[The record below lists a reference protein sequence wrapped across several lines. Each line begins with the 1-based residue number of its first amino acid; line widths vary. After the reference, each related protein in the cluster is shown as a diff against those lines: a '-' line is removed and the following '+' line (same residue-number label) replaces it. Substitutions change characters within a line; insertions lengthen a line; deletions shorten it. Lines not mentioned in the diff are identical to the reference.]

1 MAKND
6 LILLDGILD
15 EYITKGLPSKDEGEV
30 FEYLATE
37 QILKDY
43 AFTKD
48 QLLSGSVDG
57 HNDGGIDEFFV
68 IVNGHLAEGIPT
80 DFWPKSNAELEP

>member
-15 EYITKGLPSKDEGEV
+15 EYLSQGLPSTKEAEV

-43 AFTKD
+43 AFSKMLAQAFIFIFTK
-48 QLLSGSVDG
+48 
-57 HNDGGIDEFFV
+57 
-68 IVNGHLAEGIPT
+68 
-80 DFWPKSNAELEP
+80 